1 MSLKEKIYNAG
12 IVGAGGAGFP
22 SHIKLPEKV
31 EYLIANAA
39 ECEPLLKTDQ
49 FLMLKY
55 ADKIIKAL
63 TVIGNEISAEHII
76 IGTKKKYTKQIEALS
91 EAIKKE
97 NAPIEIKTFKSFY
110 PLGDEQTLVYNITK
124 RVIKAGGIPLE
135 VGCVVFNVATLCN
148 IYDSL
153 SDIPVT
159 SKYMSI
165 LGEVDKP
172 SIVKAPIGA
181 NLREIL
187 YQSGVNDD
195 NKYVIVGGPMM
206 GRYYP
211 IKETNN
217 LFVKKT
223 TGALIVIDND
233 HYLVKKKNI
242 NYDKMISL
250 AKCSCIQCSACSE
263 LCPRNLIGHKI
274 HPHLVMRTSAFADL
288 DNIENNS
295 ENVLDILKEAYFC
308 CECGICELYSC
319 PMGINPSNMNIYIK
333 SLLRKANIKLD
344 RNVKDYGVNSSIEYR
359 RVSTNRLTRILE
371 LDKYAHDEADL
382 DNPKEIKVSEVC
394 IELRQHIGMPAEAL
408 VKEGD
413 LVKEGQIIA
422 AVPMDKVGANI
433 HSSING
439 IVEYADSEKI
449 VINGESIK

>member
-49 FLMLKY
+49 FIMLKY
-55 ADKIIKAL
+55 AEKIVKAL
-63 TVIGNEISAEHII
+63 AIIGKEISAEHIV
-76 IGTKKKYTKQIEALS
+76 IGTKKKYVKQIEALQK
-91 EAIKKE
+91 AIKEE

-124 RVIKAGGIPLE
+124 RAIKAGGIPLE

-153 SDIPVT
+153 NDIPVT
-159 SKYMSI
+159 SKYISI

-172 SIVKAPIGA
+172 SIIKVPIGT

-187 YQSGVNDD
+187 SRVGVTDN

-206 GRYYP
+206 GKYHH
-211 IKETNN
+211 INSTEN

-223 TGALIVIDND
+223 TGALIVIDED

-242 NYDKMISL
+242 NYSKIVSL
-250 AKCSCIQCSACSE
+250 AKCSCIQCSFCSE
-263 LCPRNLIGHKI
+263 LCPRNLLGHKI
-274 HPHLVMRTSAFADL
+274 NPHLVMRSVAFADL
-288 DNIENNS
+288 ENIENNN
-295 ENVLDILKEAYFC
+295 EHVLDKLKEAYFC

-319 PMGINPSNMNIYIK
+319 PMGINPSNMNIYVK
-333 SLLRKANIKLD
+333 YLLRSANIKPD
-344 RNVKDYGVNSSIEYR
+344 KNPKDTGINPSIDYR
-359 RVSTNRLTRILE
+359 RISTDRLVTLLC
-371 LDKYAHDEADL
+371 LDKYYHTDVDIN
-382 DNPKEIKVSEVC
+382 NP
-394 IELRQHIGMPAEAL
+394 IELDFSRVSIGLSQHIGMPASPI
-408 VKEGD
+408 VNVGD
-413 LVKEGQIIA
+413 SVIKGQLIA
-422 AVPMDKVGANI
+422 TVPMDKVGANI
-433 HSSING
+433 HSSIDG
-439 IVEYADSEKI
+439 IVETVDTEKI
-449 VINGESIK
+449 VINGENVK

>member
-55 ADKIIKAL
+55 AEKIVKAL
-63 TVIGNEISAEHII
+63 AIIGKEISAEHII

-91 EAIKKE
+91 DAIKKE
-97 NAPIEIKTFKSFY
+97 NAPIEIKAFKSFY

-165 LGEVDKP
+165 LGEVDNP

-187 YQSGVNDD
+187 YQAGVKDD

-211 IKETNN
+211 ISQTNN
-217 LFVKKT
+217 LSVKKT
-223 TGALIVIDND
+223 TGALIVIDED

-242 NYDKMISL
+242 NYSKIVAL
-250 AKCSCIQCSACSE
+250 AKCSCIQCTACSD
-263 LCPRNLIGHKI
+263 R
-274 HPHLVMRTSAFADL
+274 
-288 DNIENNS
+288 
-295 ENVLDILKEAYFC
+295 
-308 CECGICELYSC
+308 
-319 PMGINPSNMNIYIK
+319 K
-333 SLLRKANIKLD
+333 S
-344 RNVKDYGVNSSIEYR
+344 VV
-359 RVSTNRLTRILE
+359 
-371 LDKYAHDEADL
+371 
-382 DNPKEIKVSEVC
+382 
-394 IELRQHIGMPAEAL
+394 
-408 VKEGD
+408 
-413 LVKEGQIIA
+413 
-422 AVPMDKVGANI
+422 
-433 HSSING
+433 
-439 IVEYADSEKI
+439 
-449 VINGESIK
+449 

>member
-49 FLMLKY
+49 FLMLHY
-55 ADKIIKAL
+55 AEKIVKAL
-63 TVIGNEISAEHII
+63 TIIGKEISAQHII
-76 IGTKKKYTKQIEALS
+76 IGTKKKYTKQIEAFS
-91 EAIKKE
+91 NAIKKD
-97 NAPIEIKTFKSFY
+97 NAPIEIKAFKSFY
-110 PLGDEQTLVYNITK
+110 PLGDEQTLVYSITN

-148 IYDSL
+148 IFDSL

-159 SKYMSI
+159 SKYISI
-165 LGEVDKP
+165 LGEVAKP
-172 SIVKAPIGA
+172 SIIKVPIGA
-181 NLREIL
+181 NLRDIL
-187 YQSGVNDD
+187 SKVGVSDN

-206 GRYYP
+206 GKYYP
-211 IKETNN
+211 IEKTSD

-223 TGALIVIDND
+223 TGALIVINDD

-242 NYDKMISL
+242 NYSKIVAM
-250 AKCSCIQCSACSE
+250 AKCSCIQCTFCSE
-263 LCPRNLIGHKI
+263 LCPRNLLGHKI
-274 HPHLVMRTSAFADL
+274 NPHLVMRSVAFADL

-295 ENVLDILKEAYFC
+295 EHTLDKLKEAHFC

-333 SLLRKANIKLD
+333 SLLRKANIKPD
-344 RNVKDYGVNSSIEYR
+344 RNAKDSGVNPAIEYR
-359 RVSTNRLTRILE
+359 RISTDRLVSLLC
-371 LDKYAHDEADL
+371 LDKYYHVDVDIN
-382 DNPKEIKVSEVC
+382 NPIEIDFSKVS
-394 IELRQHIGMPAEAL
+394 IGLSQHIGMPASPIVNVGDSV
-408 VKEGD
+408 VK
-413 LVKEGQIIA
+413 GQLIA
-422 AVPMDKVGANI
+422 TVPMDKVGANI

-439 IVEYADSEKI
+439 IVETVDTEKI
-449 VINGESIK
+449 VINGENVK

>member
-22 SHIKLPEKV
+22 SHIKLHEKV

-55 ADKIIKAL
+55 AEKIVKAL
-63 TVIGNEISAEHII
+63 AIIGKEISAEHII

-91 EAIKKE
+91 DAIKKE
-97 NAPIEIKTFKSFY
+97 NAPIEIKAFKSFY

-165 LGEVDKP
+165 LGEVDNP

-187 YQSGVNDD
+187 YQAGVKDD

-211 IKETNN
+211 ISQTNN
-217 LFVKKT
+217 LSVKKT
-223 TGALIVIDND
+223 TGALIVIDED

-242 NYDKMISL
+242 NYSKIVAL
-250 AKCSCIQCSACSE
+250 AKCSCIQCTACSS
-263 LCPRNLIGHKI
+263 LCPRNLMGHKI
-274 HPHLVMRTSAFADL
+274 NPHLVMRSVAFADL

-295 ENVLDILKEAYFC
+295 EQVLDKLKEAHFC

-319 PMGINPSNMNIYIK
+319 PMGINPSSMNIYVK
-333 SLLRKANIKLD
+333 SLLRKANIKPD
-344 RNVKDYGVNSSIEYR
+344 RGAKDYGVNSAIEYR
-359 RVSTNRLTRILE
+359 RVSTNRLTTILG
-371 LDKYAHDEADL
+371 LDKYSHVEVNM
-382 DNPKEIKVSEVC
+382 DNPKEINVSKVS
-394 IELRQHIGMPAEAL
+394 IELRQHIGMPAEPV
-408 VKEGD
+408 VKIGD
-413 LVKEGQIIA
+413 SVTEGQIIA
-422 AVPMDKVGANI
+422 SVPMDKVGANI

-439 IVEYADSEKI
+439 IVESIDTEKI
-449 VINGESIK
+449 VINGENIK